1 MQHDFGLATDR
12 RVRTYAG
19 TAMLFRGRTLMALR
33 KKDAANWFAY
43 SMASFYFPPTDE
55 QKQYLIEQV
64 KSVDEAVVE
73 YQMAVYDEDLATWYR
88 CEMVFPEMDLHQHIQ
103 NFLA

>member
-1 MQHDFGLATDR
+1 MQQDFGLAKDR

-19 TAMLFRGRTLMALR
+19 TAMLFRVRALMARR

-43 SMASFYFPPTDE
+43 SMAGLFIPPTDE
-55 QKQYLIEQV
+55 QKQYLIEQE
-64 KSVDEAVVE
+64 KSVREAVVE
-73 YQMAVYDEDLATWYR
+73 YQMAVTDEDMATWYR
-88 CEMVFPEMDLHQHIQ
+88 CEMVFPEMDLHQHIK

>member
-19 TAMLFRGRTLMALR
+19 TAMLFRVRTLMALR
-33 KKDAANWFAY
+33 KKDEANWVAY
-43 SMASFYFPPTDE
+43 SMAGLCFPPTDAL
-55 QKQYLIEQV
+55 KQYLVEQN
-64 KSVDEAVVE
+64 KSVCDAVAE
-73 YQMAVYDEDLATWYR
+73 YQMAVTDEELATWYR
-88 CEMVFPEMDLHQHIQ
+88 CEMVFPEMDLHQHIK

>member
-19 TAMLFRGRTLMALR
+19 TAMLFRVRTLMALH

-43 SMASFYFPPTDE
+43 SMAGLCFPPTDA
-55 QKQYLIEQV
+55 QKQYLIEQN
-64 KSVDEAVVE
+64 KAVCDAVAE
-73 YQMAVYDEDLATWYR
+73 YQMAVTDEELATWYR